1 MVDAVARYCYNSHL
15 FFIKEGPN
23 TMDLTKLKT
32 YSIRKRKS
40 KVNRQEF
47 AHILKAGSSFSDF
60 LNSLPDILKAKD
72 LKEVVAVIVRARE
85 KNKPVMFLMGAH
97 VIKCGLSPIVIE
109 LVRRGIVTSVAL
121 NGAGVIHDF
130 ELAFCGETSEDVL
143 SALKDGTFGMARET
157 ADFINTAVSDG
168 ARGSHGFGESFG
180 LKIEKEDLKFK
191 DLSIAFTCLKKKI
204 PLTVHVAI
212 GTDIIHQH
220 ASFSGAD
227 TGEVSARDF
236 RRFTEEVAKL
246 GSGGVVVNIGS
257 AVILPEVFLKALS
270 VARNLI
276 GKVEGFTTV
285 NMDMNFHYRPFQNI
299 VSRPVAGSGRGYYLI
314 GHHEIMLPLLA
325 QAIIDRI

>member
-1 MVDAVARYCYNSHL
+1 M
-15 FFIKEGPN
+15 
-23 TMDLTKLKT
+23 
-32 YSIRKRKS
+32 
-40 KVNRQEF
+40 
-47 AHILKAGSSFSDF
+47 KAGSSFRNF
-60 LNSLPDILKAKD
+60 LDSLPDILKAKD
-72 LKEVVAVIVRARE
+72 LRDVVSAIVLARK

-109 LVRRGIVTSVAL
+109 LIQRGIVTSVAL
-121 NGAGVIHDF
+121 NGAGIIHDF

-143 SALKDGTFGMARET
+143 SALKDGSFGMARET
-157 ADFINTAVSDG
+157 ADFINSAATEG
-168 ARGSHGFGESFG
+168 ARRGCGFGEALG
-180 LKIEKEDLKFK
+180 IKIERESLKFK
-191 DLSIAFTCLKKKI
+191 DLSIAYACFKKKV

-227 TGEVSARDF
+227 TGEASARDF
-236 RRFTEEVAKL
+236 RRFTEEVSKL
-246 GSGGVVVNIGS
+246 GNGGVVVNIGS

-270 VARNLI
+270 VARNLT
-276 GKVEGFTTV
+276 GKVKGFTTV

-325 QAIIDRI
+325 QAVVDRIRS